1 MSYNEAITKVG
12 ETDQKK
18 DETIE
23 EEEFNEED
31 DLQVDEELDEYL
43 CNYYNSLRV
52 YDIMKTLKDMVSRIG
67 EVPLYDNLTH
77 SDVYELL
84 YPTYDNQGYMF

>member
-1 MSYNEAITKVG
+1 MSVVQNNKIDNSYLSDDNTENVEDVEEA
-12 ETDQKK
+12 
-18 DETIE
+18 
-23 EEEFNEED
+23 
-31 DLQVDEELDEYL
+31 DEELDEYL